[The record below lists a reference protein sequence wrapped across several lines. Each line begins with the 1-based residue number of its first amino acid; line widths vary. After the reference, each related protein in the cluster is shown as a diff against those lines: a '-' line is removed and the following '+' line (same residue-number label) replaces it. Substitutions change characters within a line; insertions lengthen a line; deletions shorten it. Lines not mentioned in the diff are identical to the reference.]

1 MKKTLFIFLL
11 VALFGAAFGPQM
23 LVAQQF
29 ENSFGLAAN
38 HEDPQDGKPL
48 PNGRYVTLSNTL
60 SFGASRIMLTF
71 ISSTGSVTSNAT
83 IHDPLSPNTAYFGA
97 AIDLDL
103 NATGGHTGYFIAG
116 SRSTANGRQ
125 AILIRTNTLGSVTWT
140 RVLPNSDNSG
150 TLDESGVSVE
160 RQSNGDV
167 VVTLSGYNAAN
178 NNYRFAMARFSS
190 AGVQLWSN
198 RYYSGTGYQG
208 FEATEACNGI
218 APVGGVNTAVV
229 AVTGRY
235 RSAAGQPTR
244 TFIACVNA
252 ATGAAIWRRTYN
264 SSQQR
269 DEGLDIVYKPANG
282 ANEPA
287 AFMAVGYAGQVGTQL
302 WVLRASPING
312 FASSKTYVPNT
323 LVSPNLTGMAVSL
336 DVTGTRAAISGLIS
350 YFPTPGQITAGT
362 FAMVLP
368 FYGLELPDWTNYYA
382 SSSPLTPAPRSISR
396 ITGASAGY
404 FVTCGVR
411 EFNPALND
419 AHAIRT
425 NALGAVA
432 ATGCPVTPISVIRTP
447 QGTSTTRP
455 STPTPVTWT
464 SIFPSRTT
472 VGFVQQSCTG
482 QLLQESEDRNE
493 ALALEPVAPRLF
505 PNPAAAGQGATL
517 AFELVESGKVQ
528 IRVFDLAGREVW
540 SHSEAL
546 SAGQQ
551 LLELPAGQWPNGA
564 YLVQL
569 RSPNWNETLKFSVT
583 SN

>member
-1 MKKTLFIFLL
+1 MKKTLFIPLIFAFSGLFFLPK
-11 VALFGAAFGPQM
+11 ALMA
-23 LVAQQF
+23 QF
-29 ENSFGLAAN
+29 ETSFGLAAN

-83 IHDPLSPNTAYFGA
+83 IHDPLSPNTAYFGYS
-97 AIDLDL
+97 IDLDF
-103 NATGGHTGYFIAG
+103 NAAGAHTGYFIAG
-116 SRSTANGRQ
+116 SRSTVGGRQ
-125 AILIRTNTLGSVTWT
+125 AILVRTNTLGAVTWT
-140 RVLPNSDNSG
+140 KVLPNNDNG

-160 RQSNGDV
+160 RQSNGEV
-167 VVTLSGYNAAN
+167 IVTISGYNAVA
-178 NNYRFAMARFSS
+178 NNYRFGLARFTS
-190 AGVQLWSN
+190 AGAQIWSN
-198 RYYSGTGYQG
+198 RYYSGINYQG
-208 FEATEACNGI
+208 YEATEACNGF
-218 APVGGVNTAVV
+218 ATVAGVNTAVV

-244 TFIACVNA
+244 TFIACINA
-252 ATGAAIWRRTYN
+252 VTGAAIWRRTYN
-264 SSQQR
+264 SNQQR

-302 WVLRASPING
+302 WVLRASPTNG

-323 LVSPNLTGMAVSL
+323 LVSPNLTGWAVNL

-350 YFPTPGQITAGT
+350 YVPAPGQITAGT

-368 FYGLELPDWTNYYA
+368 FYGTELPDWANFYA

-425 NALGAVA
+425 NALGAVS
-432 ATGCPVTPISVIRTP
+432 TNGCLVTPFSVIRTP

-464 SIFPSRTT
+464 NILPSRTT

-482 QLLQESEDRNE
+482 QSLQEIEDRSE
-493 ALALEPVAPRLF
+493 ELALEPAEPRLF
-505 PNPAAAGQGATL
+505 PNPVAAGQSVAL
-517 AFELVESGKVQ
+517 AFELAEPSKVQ
-528 IRVFDLAGREVW
+528 IRVFDITGREVW
-540 SHSEAL
+540 SQNETL
-546 SAGQQ
+546 NAGSQV
-551 LLELPAGQWPNGA
+551 LELPANQWPNGA
-564 YLVQL
+564 YFVQF
-569 RSPNWNETLKFSVT
+569 RSPIWNKTLKFSVV